1 MAAST
6 TTTNQSYRWHRAR
19 GFRAVDAIHSAR
31 MDQAAGTRRY
41 ASSPTVSYG
50 PATAVHGERHCRY
63 IENVADG
70 LRFVGHADDIAGRAV
85 DHNGWYL
92 SDDNWTGESVRG
104 AVWQLPARNGRPRFV
119 AGYADPYNGN
129 AESDG
134 AACLSFDEIFEGEPG
149 DGLPRHNDGAREAAI
164 RADGIAESM
173 AESEREYQ
181 AASSAR
187 FEFGELAEEIGA
199 TRRQTLSII
208 RELKRLAK
216 KISATEA
223 AESCAALRAV
233 ISRNVKKIRQAR
245 KRHEE
250 LLNEFGQ
257 RPGFNDV

>member
-1 MAAST
+1 MIG
-6 TTTNQSYRWHRAR
+6 RLE
-19 GFRAVDAIHSAR
+19 VDGGKDTH
-31 MDQAAGTRRY
+31 
-41 ASSPTVSYG
+41 SSPPVRDRLPKSQ
-50 PATAVHGERHCRY
+50 PVATAMGLSHSSLRRATGSSGGKA
-63 IENVADG
+63 ADR
-70 LRFVGHADDIAGRAV
+70 LDIAPLA
-85 DHNGWYL
+85 
-92 SDDNWTGESVRG
+92 
-104 AVWQLPARNGRPRFV
+104 
-119 AGYADPYNGN
+119 YADPYNGN

-181 AASSAR
+181 AASRAG

-208 RELKRLAK
+208 RKLKRLAK
-216 KISATEA
+216 KISTTEA

-233 ISRNVKKIRQAR
+233 ISRNVKKIRQTR